1 MTSPRV
7 FLVGFRGD
15 TPVLRH
21 ALAGYDDESMISER
35 IIEALQR
42 AIKTLGLEGLVVLE
56 HPGDLSHGDYS
67 TNIALVA
74 SKKAGKNPRALAEEI
89 VKNLGIIEG
98 VLKIETA
105 GAGFINFHLARSFFS
120 ESIPAII
127 ERGESWGSNA
137 TLKGKKIIVEYSQP
151 NPFKPFHIG
160 HLMSTTVGES
170 ISRLVEWSGATI
182 FRANYQGDI
191 GPHVAKGIWGLQKN
205 NLNPESIQDLGDAYV
220 IGNTAYE
227 DDVASK
233 AEIDSINKRL
243 YEGDASLKDIYD
255 KGRATSLAHFED
267 LYAVLGTKFDEY
279 FFESDA
285 WRVGL
290 QIVEEGK
297 AKGIFEESDGA
308 IVFKGEKVGLHTRV
322 FVTSKGTPTYE
333 AKELGLAEMKR
344 KLFPFDLNVTTI
356 AVEQD
361 GYFKVVEAAMA
372 ELWPSV
378 AGKYTHTAFG
388 MMQLS
393 SGKMSSRKGNIIT
406 GESLIEEMRAKAL
419 AKMEGRVFE
428 SEEIKRDV
436 ADAVAVSAIKYSI
449 LKQSTGKNI
458 IFDPE
463 ASLSFEGDSGPYL
476 QYSYVRAQAVLRKA
490 KEEKIP
496 ALSSDFIYQ
505 ITERMPEV
513 TELERTLYRF
523 PEAVERAEKE
533 REPHHITTLLTELAS
548 AFNSWYATGKIVDSA
563 DALSPYKVGLAKA
576 FALTMKNGLTILGI
590 RAPEV
595 M

>member
-1 MTSPRV
+1 M
-7 FLVGFRGD
+7 FLVGSRGESA
-15 TPVLRH
+15 VFLWH
-21 ALAGYDDESMISER
+21 ALARYDGESMISER

-42 AIKTLGLEGLVVLE
+42 ALKILGLEGVVALE

-67 TNIALVA
+67 TNIALAVA
-74 SKKAGKNPRALAEEI
+74 KKAGKNPRALADEI
-89 VKNLGIIEG
+89 VKSLGVIEG
-98 VLKIETA
+98 VKKIETA
-105 GAGFINFHLARSFFS
+105 GAGFINFHLTRPFFS
-120 ESIPAII
+120 ESVSVIT
-127 ERGESWGSNA
+127 ESGESWGSNA

-160 HLMSTTVGES
+160 HLMSTTVGEA
-170 ISRLVEWSGATI
+170 ISRLVEWSGADI
-182 FRANYQGDI
+182 YRANYQGDI

-205 NLNPESIQDLGDAYV
+205 NLDPSSIQDLGDAYV

-227 DDVASK
+227 DDPASK

-243 YEGDASLKDIYD
+243 YEGDVSLQDVYD
-255 KGRATSLAHFED
+255 KGRKASLAHFED
-267 LYAVLGTKFDEY
+267 LYLVLGTKFDKY

-285 WRVGL
+285 WRIGL
-290 QIVEEGK
+290 KIVEEGK
-297 AKGIFEESDGA
+297 VRGIFEESDGA

-333 AKELGLAEMKR
+333 AKELGLAQMKQQS
-344 KLFPFDLNVTTI
+344 FPFDLNVTTI

-372 ELWPSV
+372 ELWPDM

-388 MMQLS
+388 MMQLT

-406 GESLIEEMRAKAL
+406 GESLIEDMRAKAL
-419 AKMEGRVFE
+419 AKMEGRAFE

-490 KEEKIP
+490 RAEKIP
-496 ALSSDFIYQ
+496 ALASDLIYQ
-505 ITERMPEV
+505 ISELIPEV
-513 TELERTLYRF
+513 SELERVLYRF
-523 PEAVERAEKE
+523 PEIVERAQME
-533 REPHHITTLLTELAS
+533 REPHHITTFLTELAS
-548 AFNSWYATGKIVDSA
+548 AFNSWYAAGKIVDST
-563 DALSPYKVGLAKA
+563 DTLSPYKVALTQA

-590 RAPEV
+590 RAPEA